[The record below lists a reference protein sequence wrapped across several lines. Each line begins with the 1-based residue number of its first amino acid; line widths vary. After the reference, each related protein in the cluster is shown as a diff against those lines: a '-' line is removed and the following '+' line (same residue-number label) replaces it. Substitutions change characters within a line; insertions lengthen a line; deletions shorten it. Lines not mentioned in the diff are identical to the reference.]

1 MHSANEAN
9 TGTEA
14 QSDAAPAASPAWE
27 ALLLVGGLGSR
38 LRAVVED
45 RPKPMALVDGEPFVL
60 RLLDQLAAAGCRR
73 VILCTG
79 YRGELV
85 EQELGHEHAGMEL
98 VYSREDQPLGT
109 GGAVRL
115 ALPLVRAGAVL
126 LLNGDSYAELDLR
139 EFLAAAQRSA
149 WRAALIAVS
158 VVDTSRYG
166 SVELGLAGRVVAFR
180 EKASPAG
187 PGFIN
192 AGIYWFATETLAAS
206 LPAGPCSLEQSVL
219 PALVDHGLF
228 AYPSPAA
235 FLDIGIPSAYAEAP
249 AFFAACAHRRQR
261 PRQGL
266 LVVDRD
272 GTLIEERHYLADPAG
287 VQLLPGVVE
296 GLRRFAASG
305 YELAIV
311 TNQSGIARGYFGEQ
325 ELQAIHQELLRQLAA
340 EGIAVRGI
348 WHCPHHPQQGCQCRK
363 PGPELLESALDHT
376 GYRPEQCLVVGD
388 KACDIELGR
397 RLGVR
402 TALVRTGYGLGTER
416 DGLCSPDVV
425 ADNLLDLSLVEA
437 GA

>member
-1 MHSANEAN
+1 MHSVGEAK
-9 TGTEA
+9 
-14 QSDAAPAASPAWE
+14 SDKLDPSGQAPGGQPAWE

-38 LRAVVED
+38 LRPVVDD
-45 RPKPMALVDGEPFVL
+45 RPKPMALVAGEPFVL
-60 RLLDQLAAAGCRR
+60 RLLDQLAAAGCQR

-79 YRGELV
+79 HRGEVV
-85 EQELGHEHAGMEL
+85 ERELGHEHAGMAL
-98 VYSREDQPLGT
+98 AYSREDQPLGT

-115 ALPLVRAGAVL
+115 ALPLVRTPSVL
-126 LLNGDSYAELDLR
+126 VLNGDSYTDLELGELV
-139 EFLAAAQRSA
+139 AAAA
-149 WRAALIAVS
+149 RAAWQAALVAVA
-158 VVDTSRYG
+158 VEDTSRYG
-166 SVELGLAGRVVAFR
+166 SVELGLAGRVLSFR
-180 EKASPAG
+180 EKQPGAG

-192 AGIYWFATETLAAS
+192 AGIYWFATATLAAL
-206 LPAGPCSLEQSVL
+206 LPEGPASLEHTAL
-219 PALVDHGLF
+219 PALVEQELH
-228 AYPSPAA
+228 AYPSTAA
-235 FLDIGIPSAYAEAP
+235 FLDIGIPAAYAEAE
-249 AFFAACAHRRQR
+249 AFFAACAARRQR

-311 TNQSGIARGYFGEQ
+311 TNQSGLARGYFDERD
-325 ELQAIHQELLRQLAA
+325 LQAIHQELLRQLATA
-340 EGIAVRGI
+340 GIAVRGI
-348 WHCPHHPQQGCQCRK
+348 WHCPHHPEAGCICRK
-363 PGPELLESALDHT
+363 PAPELLAMAMDRT

-388 KACDIELGR
+388 KACDIELGQ

-402 TALVRTGYGLGTER
+402 TALVRTGYGAGTER

-425 ADNLLDLSLVEA
+425 ADSLWELALVEA